1 MKRQTDGETNRWRD
15 IQIETDEETD
25 RQMKRQADRW
35 RQTDKWRQTDGCM
48 EKQRDRWRGRQTD
61 EETDRQMKRQ
71 TVEEKTDRGRDRKID
86 GKTQIEN
93 CSER

>member
-1 MKRQTDGETNRWRD
+1 MKKLA
-15 IQIETDEETD
+15 D
-25 RQMKRQADRW
+25 RQMKKQADK
-35 RQTDKWRQTDGCM
+35 TDV
-48 EKQRDRWRGRQTD
+48 
-61 EETDRQMKRQ
+61 ETGRQMKRQ